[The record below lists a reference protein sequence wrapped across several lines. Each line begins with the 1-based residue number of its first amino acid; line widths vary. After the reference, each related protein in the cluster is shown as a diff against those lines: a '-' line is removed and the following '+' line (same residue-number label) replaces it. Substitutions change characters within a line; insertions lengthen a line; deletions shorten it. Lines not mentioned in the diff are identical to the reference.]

1 MNVAEVVGN
10 DANAGVLGCGQEQGL
25 EQGREGAQGQEAVV
39 VVVLL
44 LLLLGW
50 VLQELLLAHVRAH
63 PNLQLLRNLCIS
75 ETRLLQTGERMQ
87 HRSCAVAAV
96 AEQEHL

>member
-1 MNVAEVVGN
+1 V
-10 DANAGVLGCGQEQGL
+10 GCGQEQGLEQGL

-39 VVVLL
+39 V

-63 PNLQLLRNLCIS
+63 PNLQLPHNLCIS
-75 ETRLLQTGERMQ
+75 ESRLLQPGWRMQ
-87 HRSCAVAAV
+87 HRSCVVAAVAAV